1 MATNEYWGYHL
12 MLDCSGCND
21 AITKPELIKN
31 FSDELVKRI
40 EMIPY
45 GEPQII
51 RFGEGDLVGYT
62 LMQLIETSNI
72 NCHFCDVPKSMYLDV
87 FSCKS
92 YNTEIVIEM
101 VKKYFDPTKIR
112 VNYITRHAN

>member
-1 MATNEYWGYHL
+1 MATNLYWGYHL
-12 MLDCSGCND
+12 LLDCSGCNLEVKNEE
-21 AITKPELIKN
+21 TIKN

-40 EMIPY
+40 EMVPY
-45 GEPQII
+45 GLPQII
-51 RFGEGDLVGYT
+51 RFGEGHLAGIT

-72 NCHFCDVPKSMYLDV
+72 NCHFCDEPASMYLDV

-92 YNTEIVIEM
+92 YDTNIVIDI
-101 VKKYFDPTKIR
+101 VKKYFKPEKIR